1 MNLCSALIA
10 YCFFDNKTEV
20 LLPIYIEKSKQLE
33 LFVY

>member
-10 YCFFDNKTEV
+10 YCFFDNKTEA
-20 LLPIYIEKSKQLE
+20 LPIYIEKSKQLE

>member
-10 YCFFDNKTEV
+10 YCFFDNKLEA
-20 LLPIYIEKSKQLE
+20 LPIYIEKSKQLE